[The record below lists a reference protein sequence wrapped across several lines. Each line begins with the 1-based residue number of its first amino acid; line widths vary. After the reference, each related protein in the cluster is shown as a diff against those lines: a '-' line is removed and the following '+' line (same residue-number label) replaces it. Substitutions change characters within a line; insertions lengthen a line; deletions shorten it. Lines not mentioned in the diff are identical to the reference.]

1 MLWSINIQEKMDDY
15 YLLKRL
21 VHENLLQTDEVY
33 AMIIL
38 F

>member
-1 MLWSINIQEKMDDY
+1 MDDY

-38 F
+38 FWNVPM